1 MWREWLILE
10 YVKLILSTL
19 WVATMLTYLLGDVL
33 RIFSGDFTAGEISG
47 IEASQEMWMMAA
59 LLMLVPIVMVVISLV
74 IPHPM
79 NRWINIVAAIAL
91 FVVNLAG
98 VPGYPGVYD
107 KFLIIVSLGFNL
119 LTIWFA
125 WTWV

>member
-1 MWREWLILE
+1 MED
-10 YVKLILSTL
+10 VKLILSAL
-19 WVATMLTYLLGDVL
+19 WISTMFTYLLGDVL

-91 FVVNLAG
+91 FVVNLVG

-119 LTIWFA
+119 LTIWYA
-125 WTWV
+125 WAWV

>member
-1 MWREWLILE
+1 MF
-10 YVKLILSTL
+10 
-19 WVATMLTYLLGDVL
+19 TYLLGDVL
-33 RIFSGDFTAGEISG
+33 RVFSGDFIAGEISG

-91 FVVNLAG
+91 FVVNLVG

-119 LTIWFA
+119 LTIWYA